1 MIYHVAQADNDWPPR
16 EFLKS
21 WGKPL
26 APRFRSIHTH
36 QFAEAAELPLGTY
49 LFSDLERQTLL
60 QRQLQTQIWDQLNRH
75 PSKVRLL
82 NHPLRAMGRW
92 ELLKHLHDTGRNSF
106 RALRFTERHEELR
119 FPVFLRIET
128 DHDGAKTPL
137 IDSREILEDCLSRAL
152 LGGVRPEELLIV
164 EFQETADPSGLYRKY
179 SAFRVADR
187 IIPRHL
193 IFGRQWMLKYPDLL
207 EPHLLDEERRF
218 LNMNPHERELM
229 EVFELASIDYGR
241 IDYGLLDG
249 RIQVWE
255 INTNP
260 VITLGVR
267 EYKQVHLPNQE
278 WFAAEILAALQSIDL
293 GDGEE
298 KIPVRL
304 DLSELP

>member
-1 MIYHVAQADNDWPPR
+1 MIYHVAQVDNDWPPR

-36 QFAEAAELPLGTY
+36 QLAEATELPLGTY
-49 LFSDLERQTLL
+49 LFTDLERQTPV
-60 QRQLQTQIWDQLNRH
+60 QRQLQAQIWEQLNRH
-75 PSKVRLL
+75 SDKVNLL
-82 NHPLRAMGRW
+82 NHPLRALGRW
-92 ELLKHLHDTGRNSF
+92 ELLNRLYADGANRFRAFRFGDLHDDP
-106 RALRFTERHEELR
+106 R

-137 IDSREILEDCLSRAL
+137 IESREILDDCLARAL

-164 EFQETADPSGLYRKY
+164 EFQETADPRGLYRKY
-179 SAFRVADR
+179 SAFRVSDR
-187 IIPRHL
+187 IVPRHL

-207 EPHLLDEERRF
+207 EPDLLAEERDF
-218 LNMNPHERELM
+218 LEGNPHERELM
-229 EVFELASIDYGR
+229 EIFELAGIEYGR
-241 IDYGLLDG
+241 IDYGLLEG
-249 RIQVWE
+249 QIQVWE

-267 EYKQVHLPNQE
+267 EYKQVHLPHQE
-278 WFAAEILAALQSIDL
+278 WFATNILGALQAIDL

-298 KIPVRL
+298 KIPVSL
-304 DLSELP
+304 DLGGLT